1 MTGVQT
7 CALPISYIFCFRD
20 SVFAIPDNTLSKK
33 LFTFF
38 LASKQPIAC
47 SNSPFSY
54 SKWPNIQLIVITF
67 GQLLHIAGLALAGGY
82 GILRK
87 NPDGEI
93 ALAAKFYM
101 GMLGGGGLIA
111 IIGGLMFVYIC
122 VKRLYVLQIYNKY

>member
-1 MTGVQT
+1 
-7 CALPISYIFCFRD
+7 
-20 SVFAIPDNTLSKK
+20 
-33 LFTFF
+33 
-38 LASKQPIAC
+38 
-47 SNSPFSY
+47 
-54 SKWPNIQLIVITF
+54 
-67 GQLLHIAGLALAGGY
+67 LHIAGLALAGGY